1 MAFFP
6 AFFLVFVSSE
16 RRRMASRFYP
26 IPNEMNVK
34 RSFKPTAEPTKNR
47 RKT

>member
-1 MAFFP
+1 MAHLS
-6 AFFLVFVSSE
+6 AFSLSFLSSE
-16 RRRMASRFYP
+16 RRRMARRFYP

-34 RSFKPTAEPTKNR
+34 RHLKPTAEKTKNQ